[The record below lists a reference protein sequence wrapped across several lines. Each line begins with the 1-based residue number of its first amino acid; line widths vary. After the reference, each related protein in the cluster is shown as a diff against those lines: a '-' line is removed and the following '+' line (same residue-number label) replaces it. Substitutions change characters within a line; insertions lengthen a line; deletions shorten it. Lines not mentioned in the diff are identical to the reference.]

1 MPDVIRVSDDSTRA
15 DIAEAMTNL
24 CARARREMPV
34 VGTVD
39 LPTPWDKRHE
49 ALDALLTDWEQ
60 ASA

>member
-1 MPDVIRVSDDSTRA
+1 MPHAIRVTDTSTREEL
-15 DIAEAMTNL
+15 AEAMTNL

-34 VGTVD
+34 VGTAD